1 MDRKFL
7 KELEVEGLEK
17 GLPASVIDKIMAEY
31 GTDFKAK
38 DQEIETL
45 KTEKEGLSRQLT
57 EANEKIKGFADI
69 DVDKLQ
75 KEVKDWEEKYNTDTE
90 NLKNELSKKEYDYK
104 VNELVKDVKFSSN
117 GAKRAFLEDLNKK
130 ELKFDEKGKL
140 VGYDD
145 FVKAYQETDPDAF
158 VKEQSKEDNEGFKA
172 NTGDDHNKTNTEEDA
187 LINKIMGIK

>member
-7 KELEVEGLEK
+7 KELEVEGLEN

-38 DQEIETL
+38 DQEIEAL
-45 KTEKEGLSRQLT
+45 KTEKDGLSKQLT
-57 EANEKIKGFADI
+57 EANDKIKGFADI
-69 DVDKLQ
+69 DVDKLK
-75 KEVKDWEEKYNTDTE
+75 KEVEDWEAKYNTDTE

-104 VNELVKDVKFSSN
+104 IKDLVKDVKFSSN
-117 GAKRAFLEDLNKK
+117 GAKRAFLEDLNSK
-130 ELKFDEKGKL
+130 ELKFDEKGTL

-145 FVKAYQETDPDAF
+145 FMKSYKETDPDAF

>member
-1 MDRKFL
+1 
-7 KELEVEGLEK
+7 
-17 GLPASVIDKIMAEY
+17 
-31 GTDFKAK
+31 
-38 DQEIETL
+38 
-45 KTEKEGLSRQLT
+45 
-57 EANEKIKGFADI
+57 
-69 DVDKLQ
+69 
-75 KEVKDWEEKYNTDTE
+75 
-90 NLKNELSKKEYDYK
+90 LKNELSKKEYDYK